1 MAQQTTA
8 ILPIRDFHGMTR
20 LSSVLSA
27 SERSA
32 LIRELCDRSATA
44 ALGAGL
50 RTVVVSSS
58 RDVLSWAARRELD
71 SFPDPGEGLSR
82 AAHDAVASL
91 NRSSWIVLHTDLPDV
106 SWRSLVQVA
115 EVSVG
120 RPVLVPSHDGGT
132 NVIASTGPFPFSYG
146 GGSFH
151 RHFSAVPDAA
161 IISNT
166 ELSIDIDGPA
176 QLAAFP
182 HLVEAVGSN
191 HGIEPL

>member
-1 MAQQTTA
+1 MAQQTTV
-8 ILPIRDFHGMTR
+8 ILPVRDFHGMTR
-20 LSSVLSA
+20 LASVLSA

-32 LIRELCDRSATA
+32 LVRELCDRSATA
-44 ALGAGL
+44 VLEAGL
-50 RTVVVSSS
+50 RAVVVSSS
-58 RDVLSWAARRELD
+58 PDVVNWASSRGLD
-71 SFPDPGEGLSR
+71 SLPDQGEGLSR
-82 AAHDAVASL
+82 AAHEAVASL
-91 NRSSWIVLHTDLPDV
+91 GDTPWIVLHTDLPMV
-106 SWRSLVQVA
+106 SSRSLTQVA

-132 NVIASTGPFPFSYG
+132 NVVASTGPFPFSYG

-151 RHFSAVPDAA
+151 RHFAVAPDAA

-176 QLAAFP
+176 QLVAFP
-182 HLVEAVGSN
+182 DLVETVGSS

>member
-1 MAQQTTA
+1 MAQQTTV
-8 ILPIRDFHGMTR
+8 ILPVRDFHGMTR
-20 LSSVLSA
+20 LVSVLSA

-32 LIRELCDRSATA
+32 LIRELCDRAAAA

-58 RDVLSWAARRELD
+58 SDVLSWAARRGLD

-82 AAHDAVASL
+82 AAHEAVASL
-91 NRSSWIVLHTDLPDV
+91 GDTPWIVLHTDLPMV
-106 SWRSLVQVA
+106 SSRRLAQVA
-115 EVSVG
+115 KVPVG

-132 NVIASTGPFPFSYG
+132 NVVASTGRFPFSYG

-176 QLAAFP
+176 QLVAFP